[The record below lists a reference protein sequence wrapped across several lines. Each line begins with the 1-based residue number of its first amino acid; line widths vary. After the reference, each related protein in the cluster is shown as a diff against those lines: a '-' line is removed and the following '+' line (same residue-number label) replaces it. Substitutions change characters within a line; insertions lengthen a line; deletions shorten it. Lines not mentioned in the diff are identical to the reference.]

1 MTTGQFT
8 QIAEVIGIIERG
20 DLQAEASQ
28 QMQALLQR
36 LADISGP
43 KGKAKVRVVA
53 RYRRDDGRLNWR
65 FEIVRQSVP

>member
-1 MTTGQFT
+1 MTTRQFT

-20 DLQAEASQ
+20 DLQA
-28 QMQALLQR
+28 LLQR
-36 LADISGP
+36 LADIPGP